1 MAHYQNL
8 DVLGEPQTRKW
19 DEALYDEYGGDPDI
33 LWDNYGIDDDII
45 VCIIFP
51 FCNNWLTYKL

>member
-45 VCIIFP
+45 VCIVFP
-51 FCNNWLTYKL
+51 FCNN